1 MPRRKRQKNKAK
13 AADGSKAADED
24 KEAGE
29 TEAEQMNGDADV
41 AIEPPISSKVEAE
54 VGGEDEEM
62 L

>member
-13 AADGSKAADED
+13 AADGSKPADEET
-24 KEAGE
+24 EAGE
-29 TEAEQMNGDADV
+29 GDAEQTNGDADV